1 MNDRWTLV
9 KISKATRD
17 RLEKVRDSMLLA
29 DSVGLRSL
37 ERDNRDRVSLDQVVN
52 LLIDIREKHAARRKR
67 SAAKRRTHR
76 TLTPEEAAA
85 TLENA
90 WEELLASAPDPE
102 KSPKTI
108 V

>member
-17 RLEKVRDSMLLA
+17 RLERVRDSMLLA
-29 DSVGLRSL
+29 DSVGLRNL

-52 LLIDIREKHAARRKR
+52 LLIDLRERHAERRKR
-67 SAAKRRTHR
+67 SASKRRKR
-76 TLTPEEAAA
+76 KEESAEQGQEQGQEYWRVL
-85 TLENA
+85 LE
-90 WEELLASAPDPE
+90 ASPDQE
-102 KSPKTI
+102 KEAKSI